1 MVQDNNKLS
10 KNFHLKG
17 TQAFGARQSATPNYG
32 DKRVVGFGKDPG
44 NLQSMPMKIQ

>member
-32 DKRVVGFGKDPG
+32 DKRGLGFGKEAG
-44 NLQSMPMKIQ
+44 NLQGMPMKIQ

>member
-17 TQAFGARQSATPNYG
+17 TQAFGVRQAATPNYG
-32 DKRVVGFGKDPG
+32 DKRVVGFGKEQG
-44 NLQSMPMKIQ
+44 NL